1 MSDSSNSQETISSG
15 SSETTTMTTIEAKK
29 MLEQAAIKYSDD
41 GLVPVVTQ
49 DGSSREVLMLAYANQ
64 DAILKT
70 LETGQAHYYSRSR
83 QELWHKGATS
93 GHFQVIQDIR
103 FDCDADTLLYIVH
116 QTGAACHTGEYSCFY
131 RSLDTSEIAKSE
143 MAKVDT
149 NIGEMMMVLEQTI
162 NSRYA
167 TMPEG
172 SYVAKLHERGQGYIA
187 QKVVEEA
194 GETIVAALLDNPE
207 EMAEEGADLLFHLG
221 VLLKEKGVGW
231 QAVADVLAE
240 RHAKS

>member
-1 MSDSSNSQETISSG
+1 
-15 SSETTTMTTIEAKK
+15 
-29 MLEQAAIKYSDD
+29 
-41 GLVPVVTQ
+41 
-49 DGSSREVLMLAYANQ
+49 
-64 DAILKT
+64 
-70 LETGQAHYYSRSR
+70 
-83 QELWHKGATS
+83 
-93 GHFQVIQDIR
+93 
-103 FDCDADTLLYIVH
+103 
-116 QTGAACHTGEYSCFY
+116 
-131 RSLDTSEIAKSE
+131 

-231 QAVADVLAE
+231 QAVADVLAK